1 MTDKSG
7 HCEFVVSLTWQSPTL
22 EKRDH
27 HDAGVSFLQYAI
39 SFLFSGGIPL
49 LRHSQNLAGNPPPSA
64 SFPKSS
70 IGNPKVFCGTSPS
83 PSPSPVKGEGK
94 RKETIRGNSFPLILV
109 DIFPPVFLFF
119 CLSFFV
125 YVVDRI
131 LCFRLFGGYRGFPPI
146 VWSLV

>member
-70 IGNPKVFCGTSPS
+70 IGNPKVFLRNFTLTLTLSRQGRGEKKGDD
-83 PSPSPVKGEGK
+83 KGE
-94 RKETIRGNSFPLILV
+94 F
-109 DIFPPVFLFF
+109 FPPYTGGYFPTSFFILLSFIF
-119 CLSFFV
+119 CLRRRLSFMFSSFWG
-125 YVVDRI
+125 
-131 LCFRLFGGYRGFPPI
+131 L
-146 VWSLV
+146 